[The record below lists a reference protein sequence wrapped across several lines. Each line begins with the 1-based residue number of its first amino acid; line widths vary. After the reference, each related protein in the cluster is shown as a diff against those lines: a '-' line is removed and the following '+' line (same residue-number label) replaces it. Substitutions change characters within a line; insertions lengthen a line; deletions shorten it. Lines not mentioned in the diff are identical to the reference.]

1 LECGRND
8 EPGDQNRA
16 AGRHRRVRAAARRA
30 WAFQGWGLGVNGLVD
45 PGGTLFGW
53 FRDAA
58 RAHPDRPAIEVGGT
72 SCRYREL
79 LDLVERLAGRMAHA
93 AGRPPR
99 RIGLLLPRGLDA
111 YAAYLATL
119 RLGATVVPLNPAF
132 PAGRSRAV
140 CHATGVDLLV
150 ADAAGAAAAEE
161 IRAGTPC
168 GTVVLGPGDAE
179 GDRAATTLPPY
190 SGDPDDVA
198 YILFTSG
205 STGVPKGVPVRHR
218 NACPCIAYSAERYG
232 VGPGDRVSHAFD
244 LTFDPSVIDMFMAL
258 GTGATLVVLE
268 PDDLL
273 TPARVVAA
281 KGITHWNSV
290 PSVISIARR
299 LRTLPPGS
307 MPSLRWAVFGGEQ
320 LRFDQVEAWLA
331 AAPRCAVDN
340 VYGPTELAINCALY
354 RVPSDRRQWPRT
366 PNGTV
371 PIGRIHPHLH
381 ALIVAEDGTEA
392 ETGEL
397 CVRGPQR
404 FDGYLDPARNAGR
417 FLRFDGRV
425 ASPAYPGGAE
435 LERGD
440 RRDAGRLEP
449 PAVGRLQPRPAE
461 QLPGR
466 DGLDHLVAS
475 PRHMQSERD
484 RPRLE
489 QPEPVGRSAL
499 DEDALPAGKRRPR
512 RELGQLLPH
521 RRSEA
526 GQHGVCVHPGRRPGR
541 RGSGHRASS
550 PWA

>member
-1 LECGRND
+1 
-8 EPGDQNRA
+8 
-16 AGRHRRVRAAARRA
+16 
-30 WAFQGWGLGVNGLVD
+30 VNGLVD

-72 SCRYREL
+72 ACRYREL

-161 IRAGTPC
+161 IRAGTSC
-168 GTVVLGPGDAE
+168 VTVVLGPGDTE
-179 GDRAATTLPPY
+179 GDRAAALPPY
-190 SGDPDDVA
+190 DGDPDDVA

-205 STGVPKGVPVRHR
+205 STGVPKGVPIRHR

-299 LRTLPPGS
+299 LRTLPPDS

-320 LRFDQVEAWLA
+320 LRYDQVEAWLA

-340 VYGPTELAINCALY
+340 VYGPTELAVNCALY

-381 ALIVAEDGTEA
+381 ALVVAEDGTEA

-440 RRDAGRLEP
+440 RRDAATAPADLVPAADAWYRTGDRVRRDASGEMVHLGRIDDQVKISGFRIELGEIESVIRSYPSVREAVVVAVRPEGGEP
-449 PAVGRLQPRPAE
+449 TLAAAVAADLSLPPGLAEFVRSRLPAFMVPRRYHHLAEFPRTGNGKVDRRRLAE
-461 QLPGR
+461 RLTA
-466 DGLDHLVAS
+466 DHHRRA
-475 PRHMQSERD
+475 
-484 RPRLE
+484 
-489 QPEPVGRSAL
+489 RSA
-499 DEDALPAGKRRPR
+499 GK
-512 RELGQLLPH
+512 E
-521 RRSEA
+521 
-526 GQHGVCVHPGRRPGR
+526 
-541 RGSGHRASS
+541 
-550 PWA
+550 